1 MIKNTNNNSP
11 FVSLVG
17 AGPGD
22 PELLTL
28 KAVKALETADV
39 ILYDALINKE
49 ILKHASTTVK
59 TIFVGKRR
67 SLHAYSQDE
76 INQLLVDEARNNGHV
91 VRLKGGDP
99 FIFGRGGEEA
109 AYLSEH
115 DIPFQVIPGISSSV
129 AVPANIGIPVTH
141 RGVSESFWVVT
152 ATTSSGKLCDD
163 IKMAAKSN
171 ATVVI
176 LMGMNKLAEITE
188 LFKAE
193 KKEYMPVAV
202 IRNGTNNNQEHC
214 IGTVENILNKTGKKA
229 STAPGIIVIGE
240 VVKMHRL
247 LSQNGSSPG
256 AWNTDDE
263 FIYQNLG
270 LDAVPA

>member
-1 MIKNTNNNSP
+1 MKNTNNNSP

-22 PELLTL
+22 PDLLTL

-39 ILYDALINKE
+39 ILYDALVNKE
-49 ILKHASTTVK
+49 ILQHAGATVK
-59 TIFVGKRR
+59 TIFVGKRK
-67 SLHAYSQDE
+67 SLHACSQDE
-76 INQLLVDEARNNGHV
+76 INQLLVDEARNSGHV

-115 DIPFQVIPGISSSV
+115 GIPFRVIPGISSSV

-141 RGVSESFWVVT
+141 RGISESFWVIT
-152 ATTSSGKLCDD
+152 ATTSSGRLSGD
-163 IKMAAKSN
+163 IKMAARSG

-188 LFKAE
+188 VFKAA
-193 KKEYMPVAV
+193 KKPHTPVAV
-202 IRNGTNNNQEHC
+202 IRNGTCNNQEYC
-214 IGTVENILNKTGKKA
+214 IGTIENILDKAEREKTG
-229 STAPGIIVIGE
+229 PGIIVIGE
-240 VVKMHRL
+240 VVKLHHL
-247 LSQNGSSPG
+247 LSQDSFLPV
-256 AWNTDDE
+256 AWHTDDE

-270 LDAVPA
+270 LDTVPA

>member
-1 MIKNTNNNSP
+1 MIKNTHNNSP

-39 ILYDALINKE
+39 ILYDALVNKD
-49 ILKHASTTVK
+49 ILKHANATVK
-59 TIFVGKRR
+59 MIFVGKRR

-99 FIFGRGGEEA
+99 FIFGRGGEEMA
-109 AYLSEH
+109 FLSRH
-115 DIPFQVIPGISSSV
+115 GIPFRVIPGISSSV

-141 RGVSESFWVVT
+141 RGVSESFWVIT
-152 ATTSSGKLCDD
+152 ATTSSGKLSDD
-163 IKMAAKSN
+163 IKMAARSN

-176 LMGMNKLAEITE
+176 LMGMKKLAEITDI
-188 LFKAE
+188 FKAE
-193 KKEYMPVAV
+193 RKQHMPVAV
-202 IRNGTNNNQEHC
+202 IRNGTNSNQEYC
-214 IGTVENILNKTGKKA
+214 TGTVENILSKTEKKT

-240 VVKMHRL
+240 VVKMHHL
-247 LSQNGSSPG
+247 LSQNGSLPTV
-256 AWNTDDE
+256 WNTDDE

-270 LDAVPA
+270 LHTVPA